1 MEEKK
6 KDGLEGQK
14 KNQWT
19 GIEMKNNLWIP
30 DIKKKPS
37 LSSDPC
43 QSNIRY
49 IQKNIRASVELS
61 GKALA

>member
-14 KNQWT
+14 KSVNKDRNEKQPLDSWHQ
-19 GIEMKNNLWIP
+19 
-30 DIKKKPS
+30 KKPS

-49 IQKNIRASVELS
+49 IQKNIRARVELS